1 MVSTQTTT
9 PTGGESFRESRK
21 KDTNLTNCL
30 CLSPHRTSKHRPTGP
45 PLLIFHGDKDRTVL
59 LDQSLAIVKAYRKI
73 GRPVTL
79 HVLAGSGHGG
89 TAFYTGE
96 NRKRLFD
103 FLETSFKA
111 AE

>member
-1 MVSTQTTT
+1 M
-9 PTGGESFRESRK
+9 
-21 KDTNLTNCL
+21 
-30 CLSPHRTSKHRPTGP
+30 
-45 PLLIFHGDKDRTVL
+45 L